1 MEVFRSSYEDRSIK
15 IVDIMVD
22 LPKEVN
28 DRLTQYLKENKYML
42 ALDNNGNF
50 GHQLWSHFHSLS
62 IWMNPLM
69 YINAIIIQLLEKE
82 EAIKR
87 AVEDLLK
94 GDFVKKFKY
103 SIWLSSV
110 ILVKNQTINWGCDL
124 ITHICLVGLSN
135 HLHSYSKKNFF
146 SHHLWIWGNHPIRDR
161 RNELEDHETIIKGR
175 ECEKTSGGSRIPWGM
190 SWLSHNK
197 FSHTNTKNVIKV

>member
-22 LPKEVN
+22 ISKEVN
-28 DRLTQYLKENKYML
+28 DRLTQYLEENKYML
-42 ALDNNGNF
+42 ALDNNENF
-50 GHQLWSHFHSLS
+50 GHQLWSHLSL
-62 IWMNPLM
+62 
-69 YINAIIIQLLEKE
+69 IIHLNEPSYVYQCYNNTALEKE

-135 HLHSYSKKNFF
+135 HLH
-146 SHHLWIWGNHPIRDR
+146 
-161 RNELEDHETIIKGR
+161 
-175 ECEKTSGGSRIPWGM
+175 
-190 SWLSHNK
+190 
-197 FSHTNTKNVIKV
+197 